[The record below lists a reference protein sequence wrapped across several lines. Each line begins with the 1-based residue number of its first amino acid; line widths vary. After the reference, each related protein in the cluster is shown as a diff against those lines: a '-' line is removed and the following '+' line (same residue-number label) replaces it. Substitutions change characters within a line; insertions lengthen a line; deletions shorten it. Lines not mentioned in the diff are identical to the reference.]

1 MASQIAPETANTQAP
16 TPTPTFEKWFQ
27 SHFTDLEKE
36 LSDGPPIVCK
46 DITGRLLS
54 AGINDVGILFSGC
67 NPHGRGENLM
77 TGKPVGF
84 VHMSSVYPYVHADS
98 RHGILAQCEQP
109 CFILPLCQLDS
120 APALVDMMNEAY
132 SSFVY
137 CIKGGVWHDISY
149 VAYGISLGL
158 AAICH
163 EICTEITITR
173 QNADRLN
180 FLVEAF
186 YCLALSAH
194 STAKYSPICHG
205 ILTMMPY
212 DVSADSLQAM
222 LMTFIFDE
230 TPCEAIRV
238 KLLGSAISRYFSEN
252 NSLASYADETP
263 DSPSC
268 HLLIAPMLGSLL
280 TMDISTA
287 EIVVQMTS
295 AYNKSMESVFN
306 LIGNANAD
314 QFALDRHTLNKHV
327 LCTFAMASP
336 VHFIR
341 PELTDIIYNAVVH
354 GFRDIAST
362 VSIPQHA
369 SFVNQICGFTLNS
382 EQSKNSPFLM
392 QIETDQNGRDS
403 YATYSSVDPTNWTAM
418 TLRARAQYIVRYTPL
433 VNLRPDADD
442 EYTSILRFATGTE
455 INGDY
460 WYASVHD
467 SKSSNNV
474 DHTNFFTV
482 TSLRNGITVEHCDKI
497 MLNIHNTDGRYLDPT
512 LCFMNCTVSIQ
523 LVKNFCEDQYLQ
535 GASDAM
541 NDLDEPEAMESTIE
555 STIESESIREIT
567 RGYYNWG
574 QYTAS
579 VFNSSR

>member
-1 MASQIAPETANTQAP
+1 MAFQIKEETADTLAH
-16 TPTPTFEKWFQ
+16 TPTFEEWFKN
-27 SHFTDLEKE
+27 HFTDLEKE

-67 NPHGRGENLM
+67 KPDGRGDNM
-77 TGKPVGF
+77 ISGKPVGF
-84 VHMSSVYPYVHADS
+84 VHMSSVYPCVHADS
-98 RHGILAQCEQP
+98 REGILAQCEQP

-120 APALVDMMNEAY
+120 APTLVDIMNEAY

-149 VAYGISLGL
+149 IAYGISLGL

-163 EICTEITITR
+163 EICSEITIMR

-194 STAKYSPICHG
+194 STAKYSPICHR

-222 LMTFIFDE
+222 LITFIFDE

-252 NSLASYADETP
+252 NSLTSYADETP

-287 EIVVQMTS
+287 EIVVQMIS
-295 AYNKSMESVFN
+295 SYNQSMESVFN
-306 LIGNANAD
+306 LIGNANTE
-314 QFALDRHTLNKHV
+314 QIGLDRHTLNKHV

-354 GFRDIAST
+354 GVRDIAST

-369 SFVNQICGFTLNS
+369 SFVNQIAGFTLHG
-382 EQSKNSPFLM
+382 EQSENTPFLM

-403 YATYSSVDPTNWTAM
+403 YATYSSADPTNWTAM
-418 TLRARAQYIVRYTPL
+418 TLRAGAQYIVRYTPL
-433 VNLRPDADD
+433 ANLRPVEGDD
-442 EYTSILRFATGTE
+442 YTSILRFATGTE

-467 SKSSNNV
+467 SKSSNNS
-474 DHTNFFTV
+474 DHTKFFTV

-497 MLNIHNTDGRYLDPT
+497 MLNICNTDGRYLDPT

-523 LVKNFCEDQYLQ
+523 LVKNFCEDQYFQ
-535 GASDAM
+535 GASETDTNVM
-541 NDLDEPEAMESTIE
+541 NDLDRPEEIE
-555 STIESESIREIT
+555 SSIESESVRKMMQ
-567 RGYYNWG
+567 GQHNWG
-574 QYTAS
+574 QYT
-579 VFNSSR
+579 VNMLKRSR